1 MISPVSKFLL
11 RILLYLL
18 ISMCFW
24 YWARETMV
32 WLPAKLSGELLA
44 TLFPSWCNGH
54 ALHGTELQL
63 LTTIVSDAG
72 LLSFRIDVL
81 KFCYGLPLLA
91 ALLLASN
98 ARGLWWKLPAGA
110 LSLLPLQMWG
120 TCFYLL
126 LVVSDAG
133 RAAFLRTGF
142 TQLNLNAFVI
152 AYQLGYLLLP
162 SLGPVLVWLCL
173 ERSFVAQLTQKVA
186 PSPA

>member
-1 MISPVSKFLL
+1 MLSPVSKFLL
-11 RILLYLL
+11 RTLLYLL
-18 ISMCFW
+18 PSMTFW
-24 YWARETMV
+24 YWARETVV

-44 TLFPSWCNGH
+44 TLFPSWSNGH
-54 ALHGTELQL
+54 VLHGTQLQL
-63 LTTIVSDAG
+63 LTTIVSDTG

-91 ALLLASN
+91 ALLLASR

-120 TCFYLL
+120 VCFYLL

-133 RAAFLRTGF
+133 QAAFLRTGF

-152 AYQLGYLLLP
+152 AYQLGYLLMP
-162 SLGPVLVWLCL
+162 SLGPVVVWLYL
-173 ERSFVAQLTQKVA
+173 ERSFVTKLTQKDLL
-186 PSPA
+186 SPA